1 MSFSEYKLR
10 SESNV
15 RAEKVTDDAVTVV
28 TINGVRTAHK
38 GDYVVELQGK
48 KLERNEESGEFEE
61 VTYSV
66 GTDIVN
72 GEEFEAVYEPVR
84 KRSVPKE

>member
-1 MSFSEYKLR
+1 MSQEYKLR

-15 RAEKVTDDAVTVV
+15 RAEKVTEDARTVV
-28 TINGVRTAHK
+28 TIHGVRTAVK
-38 GDYVVELQGK
+38 GDYIVELQGK
-48 KLERNEESGEFEE
+48 KLERKEDGDGFEE
-61 VTYSV
+61 VSYCV
-66 GTDIVN
+66 GTDIVS